1 MANLG
6 LYYLFFVLFSFHFV
20 TNNAAGS
27 AVAVNS
33 KNGATNF
40 IRLSCRATLYPVL
53 CFQSLSMYATK
64 IQQNER
70 HLAEAALSVS
80 LAKARFT
87 AMFVSKL
94 TKVSGIRPREFR
106 AVKDC
111 IENMGDTVD
120 QLSRSMK
127 EMSRIR
133 GNQDFMWHMSNVQTW
148 VSAALTYEN
157 TCFDGFSGNFMEG
170 NVKAAVKRRIVTVA
184 QVTSNALALVNRFA
198 ERHQAAATNMP

>member
-6 LYYLFFVLFSFHFV
+6 VYYLFLVILSSYFMTNNIAESSVV
-20 TNNAAGS
+20 TNSN
-27 AVAVNS
+27 
-33 KNGATNF
+33 NGATNF

-70 HLAEAALSVS
+70 QLAEAALSVS

-87 AMFVSKL
+87 RMFVSKL
-94 TKVSGIRPREFR
+94 TKVSGIRAREYR
-106 AVKDC
+106 TVKDC

-120 QLSRSMK
+120 QLSKSMK
-127 EMSRIR
+127 EMSHIR
-133 GNQDFMWHMSNVQTW
+133 GRQDFMWHMSNVQTW

-170 NVKAAVKRRIVTVA
+170 NVKDAVKKRIVTVA

-198 ERHQAAATNMP
+198 ERH

>member
-6 LYYLFFVLFSFHFV
+6 LYYLFLVMLSCHFMTNNGAESAAV
-20 TNNAAGS
+20 TNS
-27 AVAVNS
+27 NS
-33 KNGATNF
+33 GATNF

-53 CFQSLSMYATK
+53 CFESLSMYATK

-70 HLAEAALSVS
+70 QLAEAALSVS

-87 AMFVSKL
+87 KMFVSKL
-94 TKVSGIRPREFR
+94 TKVSGIRAREFR

-111 IENMGDTVD
+111 IENMGDTID

-127 EMSRIR
+127 EMSQIR
-133 GNQDFMWHMSNVQTW
+133 GTQDFMWHMSNVQTW

-198 ERHQAAATNMP
+198 ERH